1 MEDSQHKFLSTAIS
15 NKNEIISGPAKQLLI
30 ILKEKATKLSNKEK
44 AEYSDSNAQLQANWK
59 AIFEESKDR
68 AIRGSMPPIRRDIQ
82 SPVLKDEN
90 STEEKTKSKERD
102 VELILAN
109 SKQKQGDTLTKKELI
124 MNQEINMEV
133 KIQHLKHMLL
143 SKKLK
148 EEKIRMK
155 NRELKEIISKLNDVR
170 VKMYIYIYI

>member
-1 MEDSQHKFLSTAIS
+1 
-15 NKNEIISGPAKQLLI
+15 
-30 ILKEKATKLSNKEK
+30 
-44 AEYSDSNAQLQANWK
+44 
-59 AIFEESKDR
+59 
-68 AIRGSMPPIRRDIQ
+68 MPPIRRDIQ

-148 EEKIRMK
+148 RGKDQNEK
-155 NRELKEIISKLNDVR
+155 
-170 VKMYIYIYI
+170 